1 MVSCGYHCKNVL
13 EPGFL
18 GQSPF
23 GHRTK
28 VGTPHEMNAP
38 GTNGKMLEDAT
49 PKEKHLQIPIEPA
62 RDDEDDDFGSI
73 LESDHGDI
81 GFQTRQVSHHASYT
95 VEKRTLL
102 HPAKDCDQSPCK
114 DNVEA
119 ATTGKVE
126 REQTQSE
133 LSSFVQ
139 KKSFAQNMMD
149 IALLSANTNQLRY
162 VMDLGEKHP
171 YYGTSLSLIILSL
184 FMQVVVGLAMLYC
197 NRYNIR
203 NKGEMKR
210 ATHVNNLS
218 VVGVFMVT
226 LINVFISTFN
236 GSQAEIVGSTTT
248 ATSHTS
254 NASNNEGT
262 DTWYTGRLV

>member
-95 VEKRTLL
+95 VEKRTV
-102 HPAKDCDQSPCK
+102 S
-114 DNVEA
+114 VEFSQQ
-119 ATTGKVE
+119 KW
-126 REQTQSE
+126 SE
-133 LSSFVQ
+133 LDMCASHDRFSTVAASS
-139 KKSFAQNMMD
+139 
-149 IALLSANTNQLRY
+149 
-162 VMDLGEKHP
+162 
-171 YYGTSLSLIILSL
+171 
-184 FMQVVVGLAMLYC
+184 
-197 NRYNIR
+197 
-203 NKGEMKR
+203 
-210 ATHVNNLS
+210 
-218 VVGVFMVT
+218 
-226 LINVFISTFN
+226 
-236 GSQAEIVGSTTT
+236 
-248 ATSHTS
+248 
-254 NASNNEGT
+254 
-262 DTWYTGRLV
+262 